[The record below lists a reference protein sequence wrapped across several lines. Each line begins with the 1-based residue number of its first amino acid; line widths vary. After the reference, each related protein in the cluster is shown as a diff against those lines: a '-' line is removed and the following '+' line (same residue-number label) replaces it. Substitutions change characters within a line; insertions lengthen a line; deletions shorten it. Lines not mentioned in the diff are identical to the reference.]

1 MKNETTLSVLKE
13 IRDILKNNVPVV
25 PIVAQEQ
32 GSWAKITDTPDKKTS
47 EILNECKALFFVWS
61 YYKDEELDLLCPP
74 PKETITKIFKESI
87 EPDLLNKSY
96 NNGITEKINFMSA
109 RERIILELQYFKK
122 TGKRLD
128 IKGWTITSTLDSGG
142 RAMRMGGDGN
152 GEFHVRGG
160 SRGNRDDSSGL
171 RQHQWID
178 TPDKIKGF
186 NFAIECIIKNI
197 LKKRV

>member
-1 MKNETTLSVLKE
+1 MKETTLNVLKE
-13 IRDILKNNVPVV
+13 IRDILKSKDNVPVV

-96 NNGITEKINFMSA
+96 DDGIEEKINFMSA

-128 IKGWTITSTLDSGG
+128 IKGWTITSTLDSSGH
-142 RAMRMGGDGN
+142 AMRMGRN
-152 GEFHVRGG
+152 GYGG
-160 SRGNRDDSSGL
+160 VGVSLDNRDCRDGSDGL
-171 RQHQWID
+171 RQQ
-178 TPDKIKGF
+178 
-186 NFAIECIIKNI
+186 
-197 LKKRV
+197 LS